1 MLWEMRQFAV
11 HIHGWIHI
19 KIFFVDDFYRF
30 FITGLYESLESHES
44 ALVWQAEPADYGKSR
59 LQKL

>member
-1 MLWEMRQFAV
+1 MT
-11 HIHGWIHI
+11 
-19 KIFFVDDFYRF
+19 
-30 FITGLYESLESHES
+30 FIGFLSQGFTQSLESHES